1 MGMTD
6 RQFIS
11 YRKKELKD
19 YEEMLEIAKKTNADK
34 ELIKKLEKNIE
45 EAKSDIE
52 A

>member
-1 MGMTD
+1 
-6 RQFIS
+6 
-11 YRKKELKD
+11 
-19 YEEMLEIAKKTNADK
+19 MLEIAKKTNADK